1 MRRRENRESCLSEDL
16 RDRTRIELHKR
27 VAILKLVAAY
37 RQLGVEEIA
46 RGVWPGCAPKTAER
60 RAERGVAQL
69 VAAGHLLQMEN
80 AYSSSSLILSPR
92 GAASLRLDGFECRH
106 GVRLD
111 LGGHQFFRRWL
122 VAQYLIDRSIQGRG
136 ARHKCWLMTGRPPI
150 RRSELTERLGLPPD
164 GIVLMP
170 KLESSSMRKYT
181 LDWVR
186 VVSSRVP
193 ARELDRMSS
202 VASHSGSWID
212 SFHSVQ
218 LDRVVLVCTADH
230 GRITNT
236 LRQYLL
242 AHLQPG
248 GTPLNIVLVR
258 CRTDIPLKWRGYEE
272 IDAQRLLAADQCAS
286 PSTSP

>member
-1 MRRRENRESCLSEDL
+1 MRRRANRESARLSENL
-16 RDRTRIELHKR
+16 RARARVTLHKR

-37 RQLGVEEIA
+37 RQLGV
-46 RGVWPGCAPKTAER
+46 
-60 RAERGVAQL
+60 AQL
-69 VAAGHLLQMEN
+69 VAEGHLMQMGN

-92 GAASLRLDGFECRH
+92 GAAALRLDGFDCSH

-111 LGGHQFFRRWL
+111 LGGHHFLRRWL
-122 VAQYLIDRSIQGRG
+122 IAQYLIDRSILGR
-136 ARHKCWLMTGRPPI
+136 AAHHKCWLMAGRPPI
-150 RRSELTERLGLPPD
+150 GRSELTERLGLPPD

-212 SFHSVQ
+212 SFHSV
-218 LDRVVLVCTADH
+218 DRVVLVCTADH
-230 GRITNT
+230 GRMTNT

-242 AHLQPG
+242 AHLHG

-286 PSTSP
+286 ASTSP